1 MHYDLGY
8 SLKIPFIVNLYPG
21 GSLQTNDKAT
31 DSHLKKYLCSPYC
44 KKVIVTQNYI
54 FDYLLKNKLCPK
66 EKIEFVFGVVMGMAL
81 GMSGAILSAQKEM
94 PTAEDQMKIRDIVY
108 KHIPDI
114 RERIFN

>member
-1 MHYDLGY
+1 MEELILQVINGAVSTIPSYLDEIKENKGI
-8 SLKIPFIVNLYPG
+8 LKVENP
-21 GSLQTNDKAT
+21 Q
-31 DSHLKKYLCSPYC
+31 
-44 KKVIVTQNYI
+44 
-54 FDYLLKNKLCPK
+54 
-66 EKIEFVFGVVMGMAL
+66 EFVYGIVMGMAL